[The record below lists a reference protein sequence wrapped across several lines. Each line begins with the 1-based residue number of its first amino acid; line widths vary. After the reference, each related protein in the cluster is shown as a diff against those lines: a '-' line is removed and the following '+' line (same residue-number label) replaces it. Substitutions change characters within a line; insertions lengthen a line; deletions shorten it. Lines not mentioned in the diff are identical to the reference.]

1 MPGAC
6 RVARA
11 AGWAIAGPNGSRVS
25 SAPEGIDLAR
35 HRDATPA
42 SRFRWLRRGF
52 LTVLGLFAALALI
65 GVFGQ
70 PSRTSTAVG
79 PKATLRVEAPTRAR
93 GGLFFEGRFT
103 VDATTTLEHA
113 TLVLDEGWASQLSI
127 NTIEPAPASE
137 ESRDGL
143 LALDFGRLEAG
154 DRLVAYLQFQVNPA
168 SMGRRP
174 QGVRLLD
181 GEELLASVDRTF
193 VVFP

>member
-1 MPGAC
+1 
-6 RVARA
+6 VT
-11 AGWAIAGPNGSRVS
+11 
-25 SAPEGIDLAR
+25 SAPDGIDLAR
-35 HRDATPA
+35 HRDMTPSTGYA
-42 SRFRWLRRGF
+42 WVRRAF
-52 LTVLGLFAALALI
+52 LTLLAFFAVLALV

-70 PSRTSTAVG
+70 QPRTSTAAT
-79 PKATLRVEAPTRAR
+79 PEATLRVEAPTRAR

-103 VDATTTLEHA
+103 VEATTTLEHA

-168 SMGRRP
+168 SMGRRD

-181 GEELLASVDRTF
+181 GEKLLASVDRTF